1 MTARKS
7 IKPPPEKKRGA
18 EVERE
23 TRETAVRATLNLDG
37 TGRANIA
44 TGVPFLDHMLAQV
57 AAHGLID
64 LDLAARGDLDVDAHH
79 TVEDV
84 AIVLGQAL
92 DRALG
97 ERQGIARMGDSFVP
111 MDDALALVALDLG
124 GRGYAVI
131 NVEFL
136 SPQLGTLATS
146 LIPHFFE
153 TLALNARM
161 NLHAKILYG
170 RDDHHKAEALFKA
183 FGRALAQAVRVEP
196 RRGTNSTKG
205 TLK

>member
-7 IKPPPEKKRGA
+7 IKLPAVKKRGA

-23 TRETAVRATLNLDG
+23 TRETTVRVTLDLDG

-64 LDLAARGDLDVDAHH
+64 LDIEARGDLDVDAHH

-84 AIVLGQAL
+84 AIVLGLAL

-111 MDDALALVALDLG
+111 MDDALALVALDLS

>member
-7 IKPPPEKKRGA
+7 IKLPAVKKRGA

-23 TRETAVRATLNLDG
+23 TRETTVRVTLDLDG

-84 AIVLGQAL
+84 AIVLGLAL

-111 MDDALALVALDLG
+111 MDDALALVALDLS

>member
-1 MTARKS
+1 M
-7 IKPPPEKKRGA
+7 
-18 EVERE
+18 
-23 TRETAVRATLNLDG
+23 
-37 TGRANIA
+37 
-44 TGVPFLDHMLAQV
+44 
-57 AAHGLID
+57 
-64 LDLAARGDLDVDAHH
+64 
-79 TVEDV
+79 EDV

-111 MDDALALVALDLG
+111 MDDALALVALDLS

>member
-7 IKPPPEKKRGA
+7 IKPPAVKKRGA

-23 TRETAVRATLNLDG
+23 TRETAVRVTLDLDG

-64 LDLAARGDLDVDAHH
+64 LDLAARGDLGVDAHH

-84 AIVLGQAL
+84 AIVLGLAL

-111 MDDALALVALDLG
+111 MDDALALVALDLS

-183 FGRALAQAVRVEP
+183 FGRALAQAVKVEP
-196 RRGTNSTKG
+196 RRGTSSTKG